1 VILCDT
7 GVLLC
12 LVDRNQFSHIAYTR
26 YVQRSKEPMITT
38 WACLAEAMHLALS
51 RGGWRMQKQLSTF
64 LLYGPLTIYDIQ
76 PDDYER
82 LFALMEQYR
91 DRPMDLADATL
102 VLVAEKVGERRILTT
117 DSDFL
122 FYRIAGKESFEIV
135 EA

>member
-1 VILCDT
+1 MT
-7 GVLLC
+7 
-12 LVDRNQFSHIAYTR
+12 DRDQSGHIAYTR
-26 YVQRSKEPMITT
+26 YVQHRKEPMITT
-38 WACLAEAMHLALS
+38 WACLAEAMHLALG
-51 RGGWRMQKQLSTF
+51 RGGWRMQKKLSTL

-122 FYRIAGKESFEIV
+122 FYRIAGKESFEII